1 MLKERDRKR
10 GARTKSE
17 KEKKGPF
24 LLFLTFR
31 SRASLSISLFKHYV
45 IASQSQRRLVKALRH
60 SFAISK
66 EVQRKASLS
75 LGGRVIQ
82 LPGAPVV
89 NSSGEP
95 FFLKG
100 TRFSRQGNKNPHF
113 NQHRAGLSFVCNGCL
128 PLLVIETP
136 VFWLEF

>member
-10 GARTKSE
+10 GTRTKSE
-17 KEKKGPF
+17 KEKKGRRKSF

-60 SFAISK
+60 GFAISK

-75 LGGRVIQ
+75 LGGGGGRVIQ

-89 NSSGEP
+89 RPTQISELKTQNWSPLRRLYGELSSP
-95 FFLKG
+95 FRSSAMTAEYARRL
-100 TRFSRQGNKNPHF
+100 T
-113 NQHRAGLSFVCNGCL
+113 
-128 PLLVIETP
+128 
-136 VFWLEF
+136 